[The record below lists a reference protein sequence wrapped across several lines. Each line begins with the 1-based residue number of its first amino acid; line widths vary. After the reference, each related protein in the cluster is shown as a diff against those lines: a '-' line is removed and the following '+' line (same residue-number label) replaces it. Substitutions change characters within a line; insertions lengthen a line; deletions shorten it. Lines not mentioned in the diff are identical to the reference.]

1 MQKPTIFTITA
12 VWDAEAGVWAGHCD
26 ELPAAASANSLDA
39 LLAEI
44 SAMANDI
51 LPDNHP
57 DLDPGS
63 VFLQITALSG
73 AVASAA

>member
-12 VWDAEAGVWAGHCD
+12 AWDAEAGVWAGHCD
-26 ELPAAASANSLDA
+26 ELPAAASAVTLDG

-44 SAMANDI
+44 SAMASDL
-51 LPDNHP
+51 LPENHP
-57 DLDPGS
+57 ELDPAS
-63 VFLQITALSG
+63 VFLQLNALSD